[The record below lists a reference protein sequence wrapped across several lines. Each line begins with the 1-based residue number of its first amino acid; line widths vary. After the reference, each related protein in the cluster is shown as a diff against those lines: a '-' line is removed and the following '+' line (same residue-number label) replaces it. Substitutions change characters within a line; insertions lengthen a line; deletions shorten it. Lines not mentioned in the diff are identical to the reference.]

1 MAKLLVHLATG
12 PENPTRGALAL
23 LVARTAVEEGHDV
36 QLFLAGDAVQYAR
49 PATAS
54 TAHGIG
60 TGSFGEHWE
69 ARAAA
74 GVPIYLSG
82 MSSHARGL
90 EPENAAEGVEL
101 APPTKL
107 VELAT
112 WADSALTY

>member
-1 MAKLLVHLATG
+1 MAKLLIHLATG
-12 PENPTRGALAL
+12 PENATRGALAL
-23 LVARTAVEEGHDV
+23 LVARTAADEGHDV
-36 QLFLAGDAVQYAR
+36 RVFIAGDGVQYAR

-54 TAHGIG
+54 IVQGVG

-69 ARAAA
+69 AIVAA

-82 MSSHARGL
+82 MSSNARGL
-90 EPENAAEGVEL
+90 EPDAVAEGAEM

-112 WADSALTY
+112 WADSTLTY

>member
-1 MAKLLVHLATG
+1 MAKLLVHLVTG

-23 LVARTAVEEGHDV
+23 LVARTAVDEGHDV
-36 QLFLAGDAVQYAR
+36 QVFLAGDGVQYAR

-69 ARAAA
+69 ALAAA
-74 GVPIYLSG
+74 GVPIFLSG
-82 MSSHARGL
+82 MSSNARGL
-90 EPENAAEGVEL
+90 DEETALPGVEL
-101 APPTKL
+101 VTPAKL

-112 WADSALTY
+112 WADSTLTY